1 MKKLIVLFLLIASTG
16 FAQKPWRTLTFSNNF
31 GVSTKDQQFNQFST
45 NLYYEI
51 NPKVYVTNWTGVNYF
66 FNSQSSWLSSQ
77 ALIMRKYDK
86 LSIGGGIQY
95 GASSQANFLFKDNS
109 TYFIGSVIYQ
119 IKL

>member
-1 MKKLIVLFLLIASTG
+1 MKKLIVLFLLIASSG
-16 FAQKPWRTLTFSNNF
+16 FAQKPWRTVTFNNNF
-31 GVSTKDQQFNQFST
+31 GASGTQQFNQFSA

-95 GASSQANFLFKDNS
+95 GASSQANFLFKDNA
-109 TYFIGSVIYQ
+109 TYFIGSLTYQ